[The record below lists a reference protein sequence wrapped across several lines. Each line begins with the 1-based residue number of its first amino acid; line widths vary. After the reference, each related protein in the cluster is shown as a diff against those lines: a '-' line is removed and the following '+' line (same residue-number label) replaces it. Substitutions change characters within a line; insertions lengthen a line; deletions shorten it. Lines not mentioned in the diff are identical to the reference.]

1 MTLINTFTH
10 CRYHRPPRVL
20 GYSHNIMYND
30 YMRLEY
36 YPQDKLKKEISVIF
50 GKYLDLKKYKIFFF
64 GSRVSGKG
72 NERSDIDI
80 GIQSTTPIPAA
91 ALSYIE
97 EDLDK
102 LPILYKIE
110 VVDFSQVD
118 TKFKQVALQKIELI
132 N

>member
-1 MTLINTFTH
+1 
-10 CRYHRPPRVL
+10 
-20 GYSHNIMYND
+20 
-30 YMRLEY
+30 MRLEY

-72 NERSDIDI
+72 NKRSDIDV
-80 GIQSTTPIPAA
+80 GIQSSTPVPAA

-118 TKFKQVALQKIELI
+118 TKFKQVALQKIEPI